1 MNFEAIKAAV
11 ISIQMISTMKRV
23 DGNGWSVYRVGNI
36 IRVDIK
42 EKVED

>member
-1 MNFEAIKAAV
+1 MNFDTIKAAV
-11 ISIQMISTMKRV
+11 ITVQTTPIKRV

-42 EKVED
+42 EKVEA